1 MHAHG
6 CTHTPAGAGTNAD
19 ARCTATGVLP
29 TRGRVVRACVQGHD
43 IIGYTPRPQQSVAW
57 SAQTLAHGAT
67 QLLFFRYR
75 AAVFG
80 QEEFCYGVRCR
91 HARARTHVLC
101 GETKQSC

>member
-1 MHAHG
+1 
-6 CTHTPAGAGTNAD
+6 
-19 ARCTATGVLP
+19 
-29 TRGRVVRACVQGHD
+29 VQGHD

-80 QEEFCYGVRCR
+80 QEEFCYGVRR
-91 HARARTHVLC
+91 RYARARTC
-101 GETKQSC
+101 SAERQS

>member
-1 MHAHG
+1 
-6 CTHTPAGAGTNAD
+6 
-19 ARCTATGVLP
+19 
-29 TRGRVVRACVQGHD
+29 VRACVQGHD

-91 HARARTHVLC
+91 RARAHARALRRGKAKLLRAR
-101 GETKQSC
+101 GARGSERDREIGWG